1 MPSLMRYINIVS
13 RCASMWRSDKL
24 EGTELGDQHYPYILT
39 VCRNPGISQDA
50 IARKLFINK
59 SNVTRSLS
67 YLETH
72 GFVTREQSSEDR
84 RITLVY
90 PTAKA
95 EEILPTIRT
104 IIRGWNAYITEGFT
118 EEELEMYM
126 DMTERLAAK
135 AADYAKLSSDAYS
148 DLESAINKPK
158 KGGSE

>member
-1 MPSLMRYINIVS
+1 MPSLMRYINIIS
-13 RCASMWRSDKL
+13 RCSSMWRADKL
-24 EGTELGDQHYPYILT
+24 EGTELGEQHYPYIIT

-59 SNVTRSLS
+59 SNVTRSLT
-67 YLETH
+67 YLESH

-90 PTAKA
+90 PTEKA
-95 EEILPTIRT
+95 QEILPQIRS
-104 IIRGWNAYITEGFT
+104 IIRGWNSYITEGFT
-118 EEELEMYM
+118 EEELEMYL
-126 DMTERLAAK
+126 DMTMRLAAK

-148 DLESAINKPK
+148 DLESEINKPK

>member
-13 RCASMWRSDKL
+13 RCAAIWRADKL
-24 EGTELGDQHYPYILT
+24 EGTELGDQHYTYIIT

-50 IARKLFINK
+50 IARKLCINK

-90 PTAKA
+90 PTEKA
-95 EEILPTIRT
+95 HDILPTVRS

-126 DMTERLAAK
+126 DMTERLAAR

-148 DLESAINKPK
+148 DLESVIHKPK
-158 KGGSE
+158 KGESE

>member
-13 RCASMWRSDKL
+13 RCAAMWRADKL
-24 EGTELGDQHYPYILT
+24 EGTELGDQHYPYILA

-67 YLETH
+67 YLESH

-90 PTAKA
+90 PTEKA
-95 EEILPTIRT
+95 QEILPTVRS

-135 AADYAKLSSDAYS
+135 AANYAKISSDAYS
-148 DLESAINKPK
+148 DLESAIHQPK

>member
-1 MPSLMRYINIVS
+1 MPSLMRYINIIS
-13 RCASMWRSDKL
+13 RCSSMWRTDKL
-24 EGTELGDQHYPYILT
+24 EGTELGDQHYPYILA
-39 VCRNPGISQDA
+39 VCRNPGISQDT
-50 IARKLFINK
+50 IARRLFINK
-59 SNVTRSLS
+59 SNVTRSLA
-67 YLETH
+67 YLESH

-90 PTAKA
+90 PTEKA
-95 EEILPTIRT
+95 QEILPTVRA

-148 DLESAINKPK
+148 DLESVIKKPK
-158 KGGSE
+158 KGDSE